1 MGKEHGKEKKKQG
14 DKKGSGG
21 MTFKRTM
28 EKDSCKWN
36 SVVLG
41 RDSIEG

>member
-1 MGKEHGKEKKKQG
+1 MGKERVKEKKKQG

-21 MTFKRTM
+21 MTLKKTM

-41 RDSIEG
+41 RDSTEG